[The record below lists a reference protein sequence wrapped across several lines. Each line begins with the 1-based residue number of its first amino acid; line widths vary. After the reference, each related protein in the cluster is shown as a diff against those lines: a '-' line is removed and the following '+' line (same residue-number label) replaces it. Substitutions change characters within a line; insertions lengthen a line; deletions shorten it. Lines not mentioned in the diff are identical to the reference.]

1 MRLFDTV
8 RKEPFLFLG
17 AVLPNLGLFMIA
29 VVDKTRAESG
39 LPSWM
44 SLAQAPVAIL
54 LAFLAVV
61 LGAAGAMTLV
71 KGGKRG
77 FLPGLVTGIFAGAIC
92 TGAFLVFAR

>member
-1 MRLFDTV
+1 MKLGEAV

-29 VVDKTRAESG
+29 VVDKTRAEEG

-44 SLAQAPVAIL
+44 SLTQAPLAIL
-54 LAFLAVV
+54 LAFLAVA
-61 LGAAGAMTLV
+61 LGAAGAFTLV

-77 FLPGLVTGIFAGAIC
+77 FLPGLATGLFAGAIC
-92 TGAFLVFAR
+92 TGAFLLARP